1 MTIHRGLGFMPPNE
15 WRCDKD
21 NPIPYDMVILDETS
35 MADVNLFKHLLE
47 AINFERTKLLLIGD
61 DAQIPSVSCGN
72 LLHDL
77 LNSKVVPTVYLTK
90 VFRYGIGGLSTVAT
104 DIRNSNQSFD
114 STKDGLQIIG
124 EDKGLTLMP
133 IIQDKAVDYIVKMY
147 QKLLKNGIPLDDIL
161 VLSSQNVG
169 NYGTQIL
176 NNAIQ
181 EAVNPNE
188 EYIKYGEVEYR
199 KGDPIIQCVND
210 YKAICYHEGEWSEKD
225 TTFISNGEIG
235 RILEVKYSDIIV
247 DFNGVYIIIPK
258 TKFQNIKLGYAISIH
273 KSQGGQAKHIIVFA
287 PKAHTFML
295 NSNLLYVAVTRAK
308 ERCYLITDLNTYNK
322 AIKKK
327 ENFDR
332 KTWLCDLLTKEKE

>member
-1 MTIHRGLGFMPPNE
+1 MIENSELTDDQMKTMEYVCKNNIVILQGYGGTGKSFSAKALINMLNDNNKSSLLLAPTSREDKVLQGYTGHAAMTIHRGLGFMPPNE

-61 DAQIPSVSCGN
+61 DAQIHSVSCGN

-199 KGDPIIQCVND
+199 KGDPIIHV
-210 YKAICYHEGEWSEKD
+210 
-225 TTFISNGEIG
+225 
-235 RILEVKYSDIIV
+235 
-247 DFNGVYIIIPK
+247 
-258 TKFQNIKLGYAISIH
+258 
-273 KSQGGQAKHIIVFA
+273 
-287 PKAHTFML
+287 L
-295 NSNLLYVAVTRAK
+295 N
-308 ERCYLITDLNTYNK
+308 
-322 AIKKK
+322 
-327 ENFDR
+327 
-332 KTWLCDLLTKEKE
+332 